1 MLTREEIKDYFQ
13 LENSHAKKELG
24 QNFLVS
30 QKTIDEIINLINL
43 KSDDI
48 LLEIGPGLGA
58 LTNDLIGK
66 TKNYT
71 VVEYDAKFVDYL
83 TRAYGNKDIK
93 IVKNN
98 ILKYKDFT
106 ANKIIGNL
114 PYYITSDI
122 LLYIAIHFE
131 NLEKA
136 VCMIQKEAF
145 ERITAKKG
153 TKEYNALNIILE
165 YTFKITKNMNV
176 PKTNFFPMPQV
187 DSVVLT
193 LEKRKDIDNS
203 FIKPLLTCT
212 RAMFLNRRKT
222 IYNNLNSLVKDK
234 EVTSNILTDLDLLPT
249 TRAEELDLKDFIS
262 LTNELLKLEVI
273 KL

>member
-1 MLTREEIKDYFQ
+1 MLTREEIKDYFR

-24 QNFLVS
+24 QNFLVNK
-30 QKTIDEIINLINL
+30 KTIEEIIGLLNV
-43 KSDDI
+43 KRGDI

-66 TKNYT
+66 TNNYT

-83 TRAYGNKDIK
+83 TRAYGDKDIK

-98 ILKYKDFT
+98 ILKYKDYS

-122 LLYIAIHFE
+122 LLYIVVYFD
-131 NLEKA
+131 NLDKA
-136 VCMIQKEAF
+136 VCMIQKEAY

-153 TKEYNALNIILE
+153 TKEYNVLNIILE
-165 YTFKITKNMNV
+165 YSFKITKNMNV
-176 PKTNFFPMPQV
+176 AKTSFFPMPQV

-193 LEKRKDIDNS
+193 LEKKKDINHN
-203 FIKPLLTCT
+203 FIKPLLVCT

-222 IYNNLNSLVKDK
+222 IYNNLNSLVKNKDLTLNLLNNLNLSP
-234 EVTSNILTDLDLLPT
+234 TS
-249 TRAEELDLKDFIS
+249 RAEELDLNDFVS

>member
-24 QNFLVS
+24 QNFLVNK
-30 QKTIDEIINLINL
+30 KTIEEIIQLIDLNEE
-43 KSDDI
+43 DI

-58 LTNDLIGK
+58 LTNNLIGK
-66 TKNYT
+66 TRNYT

-83 TRAYGNKDIK
+83 TRAYGDKDIN
-93 IVKNN
+93 IIKNN
-98 ILKYKDFT
+98 ILKYKDFS

-122 LLYIAIHFE
+122 FLYVAINFKK
-131 NLEKA
+131 LEKA
-136 VCMIQKEAF
+136 VFMIQKEAY

-153 TKEYNALNIILE
+153 TKEYNALNIILD
-165 YTFKITKNMNV
+165 YVFSITKNMNV
-176 PKTNFFPMPQV
+176 SKTSFFPMPQV

-193 LEKRKDIDNS
+193 LDKRKDIDKS
-203 FIKPLLTCT
+203 LIKPLLVCT

-222 IYNNLNSLVKDK
+222 IYNNLNCLVKNK
-234 EVTSNILTDLDLLPT
+234 EITNMILEQLNLAPT
-249 TRAEELDLKDFIS
+249 TRAEELDKKDFVA

>member
-1 MLTREEIKDYFQ
+1 MLTREEIKDYFK

-24 QNFLVS
+24 QNFLVN
-30 QKTIDEIINLINL
+30 QKNIDEIINLVDI
-43 KSDDI
+43 KSSDI

-71 VVEYDAKFVDYL
+71 VVEYDGKFVDFL
-83 TRAYGNKDIK
+83 DRAYGNNDIK
-93 IVKNN
+93 IIKNN
-98 ILKYKDFT
+98 ILKYKDYS
-106 ANKIIGNL
+106 ASKVIGNL

-122 LLYIAIHFE
+122 LLYIAVHFE
-131 NLEKA
+131 KLDKA
-136 VCMIQKEAF
+136 VCMMQKEAY

-153 TKEYNALNIILE
+153 TKEYNVLNIILE
-165 YTFKITKNMNV
+165 YTFKMTKNMNV
-176 PKTNFFPMPQV
+176 SKTSFFPMPQV
-187 DSVVLT
+187 DSVVIT
-193 LEKRKDIDNS
+193 LEKRSDTNHN

-222 IYNNLNSLVKDK
+222 IYNNLNCLVKNKDK
-234 EVTSNILTDLDLLPT
+234 ASKILEDLKLSPT
-249 TRAEELDLKDFIS
+249 MRAEELDLKDFIN

>member
-24 QNFLVS
+24 QNFLVN
-30 QKTIDEIINLINL
+30 QKAIDEIINLVDV

-83 TRAYGNKDIK
+83 NRAYGDKEIN

-98 ILKYKDFT
+98 ILKYKDYS

-122 LLYIAIHFE
+122 LLYIAVHFE
-131 NLEKA
+131 DLDKA
-136 VCMIQKEAF
+136 VCMMQKEAF

-153 TKEYNALNIILE
+153 TKEYNVLNIILE
-165 YTFKITKNMNV
+165 YTFKMTKNMNV
-176 PKTNFFPMPQV
+176 AKTSFFPMPQV
-187 DSVVLT
+187 DSVVVT
-193 LEKRKDIDNS
+193 LEKRSGLEHK

-222 IYNNLNSLVKDK
+222 IYNNLNSLVKNKDK
-234 EVTSNILTDLDLLPT
+234 TSSILNDLKLSPT
-249 TRAEELDLKDFIS
+249 MRAEELDLNDFIN